1 MRLSAKPLKA
11 FVGINTFS
19 HSTEFVIREN
29 EDNILYFQL
38 FDLDKDLRYVANSAS
53 ITVTFPAPNGT
64 AALVKT
70 ASLVSSLDT
79 SIYSVALSSSEKVFS
94 GAIFFEVTESGVTK
108 KFALNE
114 ALIVEM
120 TGFNI
125 SGC

>member
-19 HSTEFVIREN
+19 YSTEFVIRES

-38 FDLDKDLRYVANSAS
+38 FDLDKDLRYVAISAE

-64 AALVKT
+64 DALVKT

-79 SIYSVALSSSEKVFS
+79 SIYSVSLLSSEKAFS
-94 GAIFFEVTESGVTK
+94 GAMFFEVSEGGSVK